1 MKPRYEVGKGI
12 VLEGTNQLKEA
23 VDTQINWKEARC
35 VACIVRVGNRFETV
49 VGGELGVELLGTL
62 DLLRDSLIST
72 MMSDEDEDE
81 EEEE

>member
-62 DLLRDSLIST
+62 DLLRDSIVSSLLPGG
-72 MMSDEDEDE
+72 EDDE